1 MGKKVMGGERSVS
14 LILERRGAKSATQRE
29 KWASAKHEGPVSKAR
44 TATAREEGKSAR
56 LPLRNFVVTVQILY
70 AVQYLIQ

>member
-44 TATAREEGKSAR
+44 TATAREEGKSVR
-56 LPLRNFVVTVQILY
+56 LPLRMWSQFRFYMLY
-70 AVQYLIQ
+70 ST